1 MARTGKSGQVESI
14 GLILIVVLI
23 ALAIIFT
30 LPFLLNS
37 PELQSLNQQY
47 LRLKADST
55 LSALLATT
63 ITNCSLT
70 ISQELA
76 NCQLNSQP
84 ECMATCQQLHKEIQH
99 LIETSTPKS
108 MAYEFLI
115 NNQPIA
121 NTSKANCQNK
131 LQSAQHFLLDDTP
144 VSIQICA

>member
-55 LSALLATT
+55 ISALLATT
-63 ITNCSLT
+63 IANCSRT
-70 ISQELA
+70 ISQELT

-84 ECMATCQQLHKEIQH
+84 ACMATCQQLHQKIQH

-108 MAYEFLI
+108 MDYRFLI
-115 NNQPIA
+115 NNHTIT

-131 LQSAQHFLLDDTP
+131 LVSTQHFLLDDTP